1 MADRERSTVVLFLT
15 DGLPTEGEID
25 ASRILTNVEEKAPP
39 NARIFTFG
47 VGNDVDTF
55 LLDQLVQAFRG
66 AGTYVRPDERIDEE
80 VASLYNKISSPV
92 LTNLVLA
99 VDGVR
104 VEDMYPA
111 APLPDL
117 FVGTQLIVVGRYRD
131 GGDATIQLTGQL
143 EGAEKVY
150 SYTVDFRDNAGGE
163 VFIPR
168 LWATRKIGALLN
180 AIRLNGENPELVD
193 SIVRLSI
200 RYGIITPYTSFLIT
214 EDDIF
219 SQQGREEAQTTVE
232 SETDATF
239 GTVSGEGAVD
249 AAEMASGMAGADAP
263 MPQPPTNMPLPTM
276 TALPQVGPGNTAD
289 QSGGVMNEPADSDG
303 NLRAGDDASGPIQ
316 YVSDR
321 TFVWRDGVWVDTLY
335 DSDEMTPT
343 EVIFLS
349 DEYFELLDLNPVIGE
364 FLALGERVLF
374 VWEDTAY
381 EVVPE

>member
-1 MADRERSTVVLFLT
+1 
-15 DGLPTEGEID
+15 
-25 ASRILTNVEEKAPP
+25 ILINVENAAPP

-66 AGTYVRPDERIDEE
+66 AGTYVRPEERIDEE
-80 VASLYNKISSPV
+80 VSNLYNKISAPV
-92 LTNLVLA
+92 LTNLELE
-99 VDGVR
+99 VDGVL

-117 FVGTQLIVVGRYRD
+117 FIGTQLIVVGRYRD
-131 GGDATIQLTGQL
+131 GGATSVKLIGELDGEQ
-143 EGAEKVY
+143 KVY
-150 SYTVDFRDNAGGE
+150 TYESDFRDNAGGE

-180 AIRLNGENPELVD
+180 AIRLYGEDPELVD

-219 SQQGREEAQTTVE
+219 SQQGREEAEVNFQSQTDD
-232 SETDATF
+232 SF
-239 GTVSGEGAVD
+239 GVASGEGAV
-249 AAEMASGMAGADAP
+249 AASETTAGLADAEAP
-263 MPQPPTNMPLPTM
+263 MAAPTM
-276 TALPQVGPGNTAD
+276 TLLPTGTPAPGVVFRDD
-289 QSGGVMNEPADSDG
+289 QAKDSDDDDDG
-303 NLRAGDDASGPIQ
+303 GFIGGYDEAASDHNAAGSTPLQ

-321 TFVWRDGVWVDTLY
+321 TFVWRDGAWVDTLY
-335 DSDEMTPT
+335 DSDEMEPV
-343 EVIFLS
+343 EVVFLS
-349 DEYFELLDLNPVIGE
+349 DEYFELLDLDPLVGE
-364 FLALGERVLF
+364 FLALGDHVLF
-374 VWEDTAY
+374 VWDDVAY